1 MQPELVLTLNTPPG
15 MQLIRTAG
23 MALPA
28 ELSTT
33 EVTTMLNN
41 ATIDKLLIMKLK
53 VMADAYIV
61 QEQDPSY
68 RDVPFS
74 DRFSMLVDAQYNQ
87 RQDNRMKRLVK
98 AASLDQPDASVMNID
113 YHSGRTLNRRT
124 IQKLATCEYI
134 MDSLNIFITGATGS
148 GKTYLACALGMEA
161 LKQYITVKYVRL
173 SDFLLECTVAW
184 DEKRYDKVLQTYAK
198 PKLLIIDEW
207 LAMKP
212 DPNDLHAIKELVH
225 RRRRKSSTIFCSQ
238 ILKEG
243 WYQALGGEDTEA
255 EAILDRITYDGYDI
269 NIEYTDPTK
278 AVSMRKIYN
287 RLKPI
292 D

>member
-1 MQPELVLTLNTPPG
+1 
-15 MQLIRTAG
+15 
-23 MALPA
+23 
-28 ELSTT
+28 
-33 EVTTMLNN
+33 MLNN
-41 ATIDKLLIMKLK
+41 ATIDKLIIMKLK

-61 QEQDPSY
+61 QEQDPAY
-68 RDVPFS
+68 RSIDFS
-74 DRFSMLVDAQYNQ
+74 DRLAMLVDAQYNQ

-98 AASLDQPDASVMNID
+98 TAALDQPDASIMNID
-113 YHSGRTLNRRT
+113 YHSGRNLNRRL
-124 IQKLATCEYI
+124 IQHLATCEYI
-134 MDSLNIFITGATGS
+134 VDSLNIFITGATGS

-184 DEKRYDKVLQTYAK
+184 DEKRYDKVLQAYAK

-207 LAMKP
+207 LAMTP
-212 DPNDLHAIKELVH
+212 DANDLHAIKELIH

-238 ILKEG
+238 VLKEG
-243 WYQALGGEDTEA
+243 WYQALGGANTEA

-269 NIEYTDPTK
+269 NIEYIDPDK

>member
-1 MQPELVLTLNTPPG
+1 
-15 MQLIRTAG
+15 
-23 MALPA
+23 
-28 ELSTT
+28 
-33 EVTTMLNN
+33 
-41 ATIDKLLIMKLK
+41 
-53 VMADAYIV
+53 
-61 QEQDPSY
+61 
-68 RDVPFS
+68 
-74 DRFSMLVDAQYNQ
+74 MLVDAQYNH
-87 RQDNRMKRLVK
+87 RRDNRMKRLVK

-113 YHSGRTLNRRT
+113 YHSGRNLNRRR
-124 IQKLATCEYI
+124 IQQLATCEYI
-134 MDSLNIFITGATGS
+134 VDSLNVFITGATGS

-161 LKQYITVKYVRL
+161 LKQYISVKYVRL

-207 LAMKP
+207 LAMTP
-212 DPNDLHAIKELVH
+212 DANDLHAIKELIH

-238 ILKEG
+238 VLKEG
-243 WYQALGGEDTEA
+243 WYQALGGANTEA

-269 NIEYTDPTK
+269 NIEYTDPSK

-287 RLKPI
+287 RLKPL

>member
-1 MQPELVLTLNTPPG
+1 
-15 MQLIRTAG
+15 
-23 MALPA
+23 
-28 ELSTT
+28 
-33 EVTTMLNN
+33 MLNN

-53 VMADAYIV
+53 VIADAYIV

>member
-1 MQPELVLTLNTPPG
+1 
-15 MQLIRTAG
+15 
-23 MALPA
+23 
-28 ELSTT
+28 
-33 EVTTMLNN
+33 MLNN

>member
-1 MQPELVLTLNTPPG
+1 
-15 MQLIRTAG
+15 
-23 MALPA
+23 
-28 ELSTT
+28 
-33 EVTTMLNN
+33 MLNN
-41 ATIDKLLIMKLK
+41 ATIDTLITMNLK
-53 VMADAYIV
+53 IMADAYIV

-68 RDVPFS
+68 RDIEFS
-74 DRFSMLVDAQYNQ
+74 DRLAMLVDAQYNQ

-98 AASLDQPDASVMNID
+98 TAALDQPDASVMNID
-113 YHSGRTLNRRT
+113 YHSGRNLNRRT

-134 MDSLNIFITGATGS
+134 VDSLNIFITGATGS
-148 GKTYLACALGMEA
+148 GKTYLACALAMEA

-207 LAMKP
+207 LAMTP
-212 DPNDLHAIKELVH
+212 DANDLHAIKELIH

-238 ILKEG
+238 VLKEG
-243 WYQALGGEDTEA
+243 WYQALGGANTEA

-287 RLKPI
+287 RLKPL

>member
-1 MQPELVLTLNTPPG
+1 
-15 MQLIRTAG
+15 
-23 MALPA
+23 
-28 ELSTT
+28 
-33 EVTTMLNN
+33 MLNN

-53 VMADAYIV
+53 IMADAYIV
-61 QEQDPSY
+61 QEQDPAY
-68 RDVPFS
+68 RDISFS
-74 DRFSMLVDAQYNQ
+74 DRFAMLVDAQYNQ

-98 AASLDQPDASVMNID
+98 AASLDQPDASIMNID
-113 YHSGRTLNRRT
+113 YHSGRNLNRRM

-148 GKTYLACALGMEA
+148 SKTYLACALGMEA

-173 SDFLLECTVAW
+173 SDFLLECTIAW
-184 DEKRYDKVLQTYAK
+184 DERRYDKVLQTYAK

-212 DPNDLHAIKELVH
+212 DANDLHAIKELVH

-243 WYQALGGEDTEA
+243 WYQALSGEDTEA